1 MFVFVRHPVERE
13 LARFRRLRK
22 EERGKDAAGPERDM
36 SYVQFAHSNYVADNW
51 TTRTLVRK
59 GEEEELTAEDMHTA
73 KEILRRK
80 ALVGLYGDIF
90 GAARHYARHFGWD
103 KARNGGKLNQGALK
117 CFESAILEGMK
128 HDLEGNA
135 GLVESEAREGSTA
148 WQKIMEKNRFDFE
161 LFAYSQ
167 QLYRFQ
173 IALS

>member
-1 MFVFVRHPVERE
+1 MFVFVQHPVEWE
-13 LARFRRLRK
+13 LVWFRQLGKK
-22 EERGKDAAGPERDM
+22 ERSKDTDGPERNM

-135 GLVESEAREGSTA
+135 GLVESEAREGSTT
-148 WQKIMEKNRFDFE
+148 
-161 LFAYSQ
+161 
-167 QLYRFQ
+167 
-173 IALS
+173 